1 VAPTTIAVAL
11 LDVNGDPVSG
21 AASYTLKSDAGP
33 PTTAVLVPPPA
44 SFSIPAGTTTL
55 TLEVDHPDYARES
68 VEFEFTSSAVNCRSR
83 ICNWSLGSSPSALTA
98 TVSVGRVRR
107 APCAFYPLANRAL
120 GDQSGVIL
128 SKEFPQ
134 YNGFSILLRREKF
147 RFLRDGVVGAGSPSG
162 PSVIANIN
170 HDAWERFWFV
180 EREIDISDRRVG
192 AFLWLEYGAVGSAPS
207 VSDPRFL
214 IAMWAPPASTPIPP
228 EGLDYIVFY
237 SPTTAIAAYPPA
249 RHPFR
254 TNYPYIVRPGS
265 VDQPYVDLAY
275 RYILDGRFF
284 AQSLVASGKPC
295 ILLMPIFPNCIQTPD
310 DQFQPFDSQAGTY
323 RLLREV
329 ARFLHREGY
338 GVTPNLLDTWN
349 GRECAGASKLTILP
363 ASPTPA
369 PIPPIRNVALA
380 GYSNS
385 SACLARVLNQGGV
398 RNPRHY
404 PPVHFEAPASAF
416 QGPWREIW
424 GLDLLLSQSLGIF
437 TDARRFQTDL
447 LHWQT
452 APRAIRLYM
461 SGVTTAN
468 ARPGTYFGEFAKLGL
483 TQIQRTATTDSATW
497 AEEWRSGNTPPAIEI
512 VTTSQA
518 ALHARA
524 AAIRVLPQFPSSSD
538 DTGVVHAFM
547 ASIAFGHATSQRIAW

>member
-1 VAPTTIAVAL
+1 MAPTTIAVAL
-11 LDVNGDPVSG
+11 VDVNGDPVGG
-21 AASYTLKSDAGP
+21 AASYTLRSDVAP
-33 PTTAVLVPPPA
+33 PATAVRVLPTA
-44 SFSIPAGTTTL
+44 SFAIPPGTTTL
-55 TLEVDHPDYARES
+55 TLEVDHPDYDRES
-68 VEFEFTSSAVNCRSR
+68 VVFEFASSGVNCRSR
-83 ICNWSLGSSPSALTA
+83 VCDWGLGSSSSALTA
-98 TVSVGRVRR
+98 IVSVGRIRR
-107 APCAFYPLANRAL
+107 APCAFYPLAGRAL
-120 GDQSGVIL
+120 GDQSGVML

-134 YNGFSILLRREKF
+134 YNGFTILLKREKF

-162 PSVIANIN
+162 SSVIADIN
-170 HDAWERFWFV
+170 RDAWDRFWFI
-180 EREIDISDRRVG
+180 EREIDLADRRVG
-192 AFLWLEYGAVGSAPS
+192 AFLWLEYGAVGSAPG

-214 IAMWAPPASTPIPP
+214 IALWAPPAPTRIPP

-265 VDQPYVDLAY
+265 LDQPYVDLAY

-284 AQSLVASGKPC
+284 AQSLIASGKPC
-295 ILLMPIFPNCIQTPD
+295 ILVMPIFPNCVQTPD
-310 DQFQPFDSQAGTY
+310 DQWQPFDSQAGTY
-323 RLLREV
+323 RLLKEV

-338 GVTPNLLDTWN
+338 GVTPKLLDSWN
-349 GRECAGASKLTILP
+349 GRECGGASRLP
-363 ASPTPA
+363 ALPLSPTA
-369 PIPPIRNVALA
+369 TSIPPVRNVTLA

-398 RNPRHY
+398 RNPQHY
-404 PPVHFEAPASAF
+404 PAVHFEAPASAF

-424 GLDLLLSQSLGIF
+424 GLDLLLAQSLGIF

-452 APRAIRLYM
+452 SRRAIRLYM

-468 ARPGTYFGEFAKLGL
+468 ARPGTYFAEFAKLGL
-483 TQIQRTATTDSATW
+483 ARTQGTATTDSATW
-497 AEEWRSGNTPPAIEI
+497 AEDWRSGSGTSAIEI

-518 ALHARA
+518 ALHARG
-524 AAIRVLPQFPSSSD
+524 AAIRVLPQFPSPSD
-538 DTGVVHAFM
+538 GTGVVHAFM
-547 ASIAFGHATSQRIAW
+547 ASVAFGHAASQRMT